1 MHWREKMFKTRD
13 FYFKKVYNI
22 KGKKIGI
29 IEDLYIDFYLGKV
42 VGFKVSNSI
51 LFSKKNYVDM
61 QDVIDIGEDMIINSI
76 RKGEGLTF
84 KEIKYMEIIDT
95 LSNIKGVL
103 EDIVIDIQDYSIKA
117 IVISSGLI
125 DKMIKGKQIV
135 LLNRCILGEKY
146 ILYTG
151 NEGILFKSMPHN
163 MENYNAT
170 KKA

>member
-1 MHWREKMFKTRD
+1 MFKTRD

-51 LFSKKNYVDM
+51 LFSKKNYLDM
-61 QDVIDIGEDMIINSI
+61 EDIIDIGEDVIVNSI
-76 RKGEGLTF
+76 RQGEGLTF
-84 KEIKYMEIIDT
+84 KEIKYMEVIDT

-103 EDIVIDIQDYSIKA
+103 EDIIIDIQDYSIKA

-125 DKMIKGKQIV
+125 DKMMKGKQII

-151 NEGILFKSMPHN
+151 NEGVLFKSMPHN
-163 MENYNAT
+163 MEQYNAT

>member
-1 MHWREKMFKTRD
+1 MFKTRD
-13 FYFKKVYNI
+13 FYFKKVYDI

-42 VGFKVSNSI
+42 IGFKVSNKM

-61 QDVIDIGEDMIINSI
+61 EDIIDIGEDMIITSI

-84 KEIKYMEIIDT
+84 KEIKYMEIMDM

-117 IVISSGLI
+117 IVISSRLI
-125 DKMIKGKQIV
+125 DKMIKGKEIII
-135 LLNRCILGEKY
+135 LNRCILGEKY

-163 MENYNAT
+163 MDNYNAT

>member
-1 MHWREKMFKTRD
+1 MFKTRD
-13 FYFKKVYNI
+13 FYFKKVYDI

-29 IEDLYIDFYLGKV
+29 IEDIYIDFYLGKV
-42 VGFKVSNSI
+42 TGFKVSSSI

-61 QDVIDIGEDMIINSI
+61 EEIIDIGEDMIINSI
-76 RKGEGLTF
+76 RKGSGLAF
-84 KEIKYMEIIDT
+84 KELKYMEIIDK
-95 LSNIKGVL
+95 LSNVKGVL
-103 EDIVIDIQDYSIKA
+103 EDIIIDIKDYSIKA

-125 DKMIKGKQIV
+125 DKMIKGKQII
-135 LLNRCILGEKY
+135 LLNKCILGEKY

-163 MENYNAT
+163 MEGYNAI

>member
-1 MHWREKMFKTRD
+1 MFKTRD

-29 IEDLYIDFYLGKV
+29 IEDIYIDFYLGKV
-42 VGFKVSNSI
+42 VGFKVSSSI
-51 LFSKKNYVDM
+51 LFSKNNYIDM
-61 QDVIDIGEDMIINSI
+61 EEIIDIGEDVIINSI
-76 RKGEGLTF
+76 GQGTGLAF
-84 KEIKYMEIIDT
+84 KELKYMEVIDK
-95 LSNIKGVL
+95 LSNVKGVL
-103 EDIVIDIQDYSIKA
+103 EDIIIDIKDYSIKA

-125 DKMIKGKQIV
+125 DKMIKGKQII
-135 LLNRCILGEKY
+135 LLNKCILGEKY

-163 MENYNAT
+163 MESYNAI

>member
-1 MHWREKMFKTRD
+1 MFKTRD
-13 FYFKKVYNI
+13 FYFKKVYDI

-61 QDVIDIGEDMIINSI
+61 QDIIDIGEDVIINSI

-125 DKMIKGKQIV
+125 DKMIKGKQII

-151 NEGILFKSMPHN
+151 NEGISFKSMPHN
-163 MENYNAT
+163 MENYDAT

>member
-1 MHWREKMFKTRD
+1 MFKTRD
-13 FYFKKVYNI
+13 FYFKKVYDI

-42 VGFKVSNSI
+42 IGFKVSNKM

-61 QDVIDIGEDMIINSI
+61 EDIIDIGEDMIITSI

-84 KEIKYMEIIDT
+84 KEIKYMEIMDM

-103 EDIVIDIQDYSIKA
+103 EDIIIDIQDYSIKA

-125 DKMIKGKQIV
+125 DKMIKGKEIII
-135 LLNRCILGEKY
+135 LNRCILGEKY

-163 MENYNAT
+163 MDNYNAT

>member
-1 MHWREKMFKTRD
+1 MFKTRD

-61 QDVIDIGEDMIINSI
+61 EDIIDIGEDIIINSI
-76 RKGEGLTF
+76 RRGEGLTF

-95 LSNIKGVL
+95 LSNIRGVL
-103 EDIVIDIQDYSIKA
+103 EDIIIDIQDYSIKA

-125 DKMIKGKQIV
+125 DKMIKGKQII

-146 ILYTG
+146 ILYIG
-151 NEGILFKSMPHN
+151 NEGISFKSMPHN
-163 MENYNAT
+163 MEQYNAT

>member
-1 MHWREKMFKTRD
+1 MFKTRD

-22 KGKKIGI
+22 RGKKIGI
-29 IEDLYIDFYLGKV
+29 VEDLYIDFYLGKV

-61 QDVIDIGEDMIINSI
+61 EDIIDIGEDIIINSI
-76 RKGEGLTF
+76 RRGEGLTF

-95 LSNIKGVL
+95 LSNIRGVL
-103 EDIVIDIQDYSIKA
+103 EDIIIDIQDYSIKA

-125 DKMIKGKQIV
+125 DKMIKGKQII

-146 ILYTG
+146 ILYIG
-151 NEGILFKSMPHN
+151 NEGISFKSMPHN
-163 MENYNAT
+163 MEQYNAT

>member
-1 MHWREKMFKTRD
+1 MFKTRD
-13 FYFKKVYNI
+13 FYFKKVFDI
-22 KGKKIGI
+22 RGKKIGI

-42 VGFKVSNSI
+42 VGFKVSNSM
-51 LFSKKNYVDM
+51 LFSKKNYVEM
-61 QDVIDIGEDMIINSI
+61 QGIIDIGEDVIIDSI
-76 RKGEGLTF
+76 KKGDGLTF
-84 KEIKYMEIIDT
+84 KEIKYMEVIDT

-103 EDIVIDIQDYSIKA
+103 EDIIIDIQDYSIKA

-125 DKMIKGKQIV
+125 DKMIKGKQII

-163 MENYNAT
+163 MEQYNAT
-170 KKA
+170 KKS

>member
-1 MHWREKMFKTRD
+1 MFKTRD
-13 FYFKKVYNI
+13 FYFKKVYDI

-42 VGFKVSNSI
+42 VGFKVSNKM

-61 QDVIDIGEDMIINSI
+61 EDIIDIGEDMIITSI

-84 KEIKYMEIIDT
+84 KEIKYMEIMDM

-125 DKMIKGKQIV
+125 DKMIKGKEIII
-135 LLNRCILGEKY
+135 LNRCILGEKY

-163 MENYNAT
+163 MDNYNAT

>member
-1 MHWREKMFKTRD
+1 MFKTRD
-13 FYFKKVYNI
+13 FYFKKVYDI
-22 KGKKIGI
+22 RGKKIGI

-42 VGFKVSNSI
+42 VGFKVSNSM
-51 LFSKKNYVDM
+51 LFSKKNYVEM
-61 QDVIDIGEDMIINSI
+61 QDIIDIGEDVIINFI
-76 RKGEGLTF
+76 KKGEGLTF
-84 KEIKYMEIIDT
+84 KEIKYMEVIDT

-103 EDIVIDIQDYSIKA
+103 EDIIIDIQDYSIKA

-151 NEGILFKSMPHN
+151 NEGISFKSMPHN
-163 MENYNAT
+163 MEQYNAT

>member
-1 MHWREKMFKTRD
+1 MFKTRD

-22 KGKKIGI
+22 RGKKIGI
-29 IEDLYIDFYLGKV
+29 VEDLYIDFYLGKV

-61 QDVIDIGEDMIINSI
+61 EDIIEIGEDIIINSI

-103 EDIVIDIQDYSIKA
+103 EDIIIDIQDYTIKA

-125 DKMIKGKQIV
+125 DKMIKGKQII

-151 NEGILFKSMPHN
+151 NEGISFKSMPHN
-163 MENYNAT
+163 MEQYNAT

>member
-1 MHWREKMFKTRD
+1 MFKTRD

-22 KGKKIGI
+22 NGKKIGI
-29 IEDLYIDFYLGKV
+29 IEDLYIDFYQGKV

-51 LFSKKNYVDM
+51 LFSKKNYLDM
-61 QDVIDIGEDMIINSI
+61 QDIIDIGEDVIVNSI
-76 RKGEGLTF
+76 RQGEGLTF
-84 KEIKYMEIIDT
+84 KEIKYMEVIDT

-103 EDIVIDIQDYSIKA
+103 EDIIIDIQDYSIKA

-125 DKMIKGKQIV
+125 DKMIKGKQIII
-135 LLNRCILGEKY
+135 LNRCILGEEY

-151 NEGILFKSMPHN
+151 NEGVSFKSMPHN
-163 MENYNAT
+163 MEQYNAT

>member
-1 MHWREKMFKTRD
+1 MFKTRD

-22 KGKKIGI
+22 KGKKVGI
-29 IEDLYIDFYLGKV
+29 IEDLYIDFFLGKV
-42 VGFKVSNSI
+42 VGFKVSNST
-51 LFSKKNYVDM
+51 LFSKNNYIDM
-61 QDVIDIGEDMIINSI
+61 EEIIDIGEDVIINSI
-76 RKGEGLTF
+76 RKGTGLTF
-84 KEIKYMEIIDT
+84 KELKYMEIIDK
-95 LSNIKGVL
+95 LSNVKGVL
-103 EDIVIDIQDYSIKA
+103 EDIIIDIKDYSIKA

-125 DKMIKGKQIV
+125 DKMIKGKQII

-151 NEGILFKSMPHN
+151 DEGISFKSMPHN

>member
-1 MHWREKMFKTRD
+1 MFKTRD

-51 LFSKKNYVDM
+51 LFSKKNYLDM
-61 QDVIDIGEDMIINSI
+61 EDIIDIGEDVIVNSI
-76 RKGEGLTF
+76 RQGEGLTF
-84 KEIKYMEIIDT
+84 KEIKYMEVIDT

-103 EDIVIDIQDYSIKA
+103 EDIIIDIKDYSIKA

-125 DKMIKGKQIV
+125 DKMMKGKQII

-151 NEGILFKSMPHN
+151 NEGVLFKSMPHN
-163 MENYNAT
+163 MEQYNAT

>member
-1 MHWREKMFKTRD
+1 MFKTRD
-13 FYFKKVYNI
+13 FYFKNVYSI
-22 KGKKIGI
+22 TGKKIGI
-29 IEDLYIDFYLGKV
+29 IEDLYIDFYLGKI
-42 VGFKVSNSI
+42 VGFKVSNSM
-51 LFSKKNYVDM
+51 LFSKKNYVDI
-61 QDVIDIGEDMIINSI
+61 QDIIDIGEEVIINCI
-76 RKGEGLTF
+76 RKGDGLTF

-103 EDIVIDIQDYSIKA
+103 EDIIIDIQDYSIKA

-125 DKMIKGKQIV
+125 DKMIKGKQII

-163 MENYNAT
+163 MEQYSAT

>member
-1 MHWREKMFKTRD
+1 MFKTRD

-22 KGKKIGI
+22 KGKKIGMI
-29 IEDLYIDFYLGKV
+29 DDLYIDFYLGKV
-42 VGFKVSNSI
+42 LGFKVSNSM
-51 LFSKKNYVDM
+51 LFSKNNYVDIE
-61 QDVIDIGEDMIINSI
+61 DIIDIGEDIIINSI
-76 RKGEGLTF
+76 KKGEGLTF
-84 KEIKYMEIIDT
+84 KEIKYMEVIDT
-95 LSNIKGVL
+95 LSNVKGVL

-117 IVISSGLI
+117 IVISSGLV
-125 DKMIKGKQIV
+125 DKMIKGKQII

-163 MENYNAT
+163 MDRSNAT

>member
-1 MHWREKMFKTRD
+1 MFKTRD
-13 FYFKKVYNI
+13 FYFKKVYDI

-42 VGFKVSNSI
+42 VGFKVSNSM

-61 QDVIDIGEDMIINSI
+61 QDIIDIGEDVIINSI

-125 DKMIKGKQIV
+125 DKMIKGKQII

-151 NEGILFKSMPHN
+151 NEGVLFKSLPHN
-163 MENYNAT
+163 MENYDAT

>member
-1 MHWREKMFKTRD
+1 MFKTRD

-22 KGKKIGI
+22 NGKKIGI

-51 LFSKKNYVDM
+51 LFSKNNYVDM
-61 QDVIDIGEDMIINSI
+61 QDIIDIGEDVIINSI
-76 RKGEGLTF
+76 RKGDGLTF

-103 EDIVIDIQDYSIKA
+103 EDIIIDIQDYSIKA

-125 DKMIKGKQIV
+125 DKMIKGKQII